1 MSSPQWGPDQSGLD
15 ALQPDA
21 NFRDEPPDEVDPEL
35 QRRLQ
40 ELDTARAANRQ
51 GPSHPAHDF
60 HQQWLDERGLG
71 PEWDN
76 PSPA

>member
-1 MSSPQWGPDQSGLD
+1 MSSPQWSPDESGLD
-15 ALQPDA
+15 ALQPDG
-21 NFRDEPPDEVDPEL
+21 NFDDEPPTEEELEL

-60 HQQWLDERGLG
+60 HGQWLAERGLG

-76 PSPA
+76 PTGR